1 MLEDQIRRLREAVG
15 ASSDSDL
22 GVRLGLT
29 RFAVSRWKSRGV
41 IPVKYRY
48 LVDRGGL
55 SPIDA
60 GVQQIANEH
69 IYSHA
74 DNHYWLRAALH
85 LLPSNYAASLQG
97 MARALLLEFVV
108 TRLMSAAA
116 DATVRELGK
125 ARCEGEPDY
134 AKLLAILNTTYADRV
149 RRVLDDGRPL
159 ESPNSPHFNPKAPE
173 RAG

>member
-1 MLEDQIRRLREAVG
+1 M
-15 ASSDSDL
+15 
-22 GVRLGLT
+22 
-29 RFAVSRWKSRGV
+29 
-41 IPVKYRY
+41 
-48 LVDRGGL
+48 
-55 SPIDA
+55 
-60 GVQQIANEH
+60 
-69 IYSHA
+69 
-74 DNHYWLRAALH
+74 H